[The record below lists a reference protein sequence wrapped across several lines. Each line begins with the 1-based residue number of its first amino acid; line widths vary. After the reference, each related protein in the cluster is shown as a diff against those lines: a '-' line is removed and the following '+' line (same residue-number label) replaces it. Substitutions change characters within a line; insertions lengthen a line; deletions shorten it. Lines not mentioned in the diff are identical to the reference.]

1 MILSRMKLPVSLLVA
16 TCQILSFFSVAQ
28 DIHSST
34 ENASTQPIQQDTSSC
49 VTYDSS
55 ENIIYI
61 NCKSTNLT
69 GVFNELRNPE
79 LLGKE
84 STDGIWL
91 LNAGITIEKDSKLYI
106 NSTDVRWLKMIG
118 DGANAHAIRVHGS
131 LMVDSVKISSWN
143 PETNDYLKLRA
154 EKKIPSGLTE
164 DKSEIAKM
172 PRPYLFIDH
181 AKGNTNITKSEIA
194 YLGYDCNDSNCH
206 GLVFYESKG
215 NMIRDNNIHHNH
227 RGFYSSKMGNTILE
241 NNHVH
246 NNYEYGID
254 PHTATHDLIIR
265 NNSAN
270 NNGGIG
276 IICSLDCY
284 NIVME
289 ENTVYNNVVAGMML
303 SRNTSTSIIRN
314 NNILDES
321 MGISISQSHNN
332 EIYNNTLSDVK
343 SGIDVKKDSSQNII
357 TDNTIEIASDYGFRI
372 TDDTGGNILE
382 SNTIIG
388 VPHDRAIMKEAAEE
402 ERERERERNNVFIAN
417 KIISPR
423 LQQEQL

>member
-1 MILSRMKLPVSLLVA
+1 VS
-16 TCQILSFFSVAQ
+16 
-28 DIHSST
+28 
-34 ENASTQPIQQDTSSC
+34 
-49 VTYDSS
+49 YDSS
-55 ENIIYI
+55 QKIINI
-61 NCKSTNLT
+61 NCKKINLT
-69 GVFNELRNPE
+69 GVFNELRNPD
-79 LLGKE
+79 LLIKE
-84 STDGIWL
+84 GTDGIWL
-91 LNAGITIEKDSKLYI
+91 LNAGITIEKDSTLYI
-106 NSTDVRWLKMIG
+106 NSTDVLWLKMIG
-118 DGANAHAIRVHGS
+118 NGKTAQAIRVYGS
-131 LMVDSVKISSWN
+131 LMIDSVKISSWN
-143 PETNDYLKLRA
+143 PETNDYVKFRA
-154 EKKIPSGLTE
+154 EKKLQSGSNGE
-164 DKSEIAKM
+164 KSEIGKM

-181 AKGNTNITKSEIA
+181 AKGSTNITNSEIA

-206 GLVFYESKG
+206 GLVFYGSKG
-215 NMIRDNNIHHNH
+215 NMIRDNDIHHNH
-227 RGFYSSKMGNTILE
+227 RGFYSSKMGYTILE

-270 NNGGIG
+270 DNGGIG

-303 SRNTSTSIIRN
+303 SRNTSASVIRN

-343 SGIDVKKDSSQNII
+343 SGIDVKKDSSQNTI

-402 ERERERERNNVFIAN
+402 EREREREKNNVFIAN